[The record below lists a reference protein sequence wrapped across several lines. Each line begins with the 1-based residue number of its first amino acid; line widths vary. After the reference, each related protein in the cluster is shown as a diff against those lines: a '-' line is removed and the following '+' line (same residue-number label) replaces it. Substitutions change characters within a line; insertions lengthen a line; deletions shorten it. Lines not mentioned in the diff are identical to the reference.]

1 MSVHTK
7 RTLRP
12 DKQNHLFGIN
22 IGHFKISNAAFLCHS
37 GTVKSSVSFKVQSLN
52 EMRLHLI
59 NLFKYGDFIQTKYLS
74 PFLFGTDKA
83 GLSSSHVSHLASS
96 KRVPLRSLSTE
107 KQKQPFMQQLHNYYV
122 FYSIYQLLISLRG
135 RFPLHRLPTQ
145 GHRQPC
151 TFTFHVFGLC
161 NEARESLH
169 KQSKNTQTPHRKVPS
184 WTADSNPVPSSTTV
198 PTTVYCI
205 PITSDSPRT
214 SPGGHWHFPSLLR
227 PPGQRIQPNPSF
239 VTPCK

>member
-22 IGHFKISNAAFLCHS
+22 IGHFKNSNAAFLCHS

-52 EMRLHLI
+52 EMRLYLI
-59 NLFKYGDFIQTKYLS
+59 NFFKYADFIQTKYLS

-107 KQKQPFMQQLHNYYV
+107 KQKQPFMQQMHNYYG
-122 FYSIYQLLISLRG
+122 FSFNLL
-135 RFPLHRLPTQ
+135 
-145 GHRQPC
+145 
-151 TFTFHVFGLC
+151 
-161 NEARESLH
+161 A
-169 KQSKNTQTPHRKVPS
+169 
-184 WTADSNPVPSSTTV
+184 
-198 PTTVYCI
+198 Y
-205 PITSDSPRT
+205 
-214 SPGGHWHFPSLLR
+214 
-227 PPGQRIQPNPSF
+227 
-239 VTPCK
+239 